1 MALLKVN
8 KSAQVLFLKP
18 STDRNHPSV
27 LLCYDPTMRNEKW
40 IVWLADDNGNTVAGS
55 FHSTLEEARVDFDAR
70 AEGTAAIS
78 N

>member
-27 LLCYDPTMRNEKW
+27 VLCYDPTMRNEKW
-40 IVWLADDNGNTVAGS
+40 IVWLADDDGNTVAGS

-70 AEGTAAIS
+70 PEGTSAIS